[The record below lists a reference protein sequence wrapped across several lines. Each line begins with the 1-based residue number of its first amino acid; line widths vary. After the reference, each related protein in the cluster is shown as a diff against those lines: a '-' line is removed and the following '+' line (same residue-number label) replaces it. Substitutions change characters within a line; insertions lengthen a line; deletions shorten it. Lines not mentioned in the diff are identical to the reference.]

1 MAQNFIACD
10 REQPFLLPP
19 DVREWLPEDH
29 LAWFVIDAVGVM
41 DLGAFYAAYRQ
52 DGHGRAAYEPAV
64 MVALLLYCWARGT
77 RSARAIERACVEDVA
92 CRVIAAHQR
101 PDHATIARF
110 VVRHERALGELFGEV
125 LVLCAEAGLASVGV
139 IAIDGT
145 KVAANANRDR
155 TMDYEQLAKT
165 IVQEQI
171 TTDAAEDE
179 LYDQGRGEELPPEL
193 AQSKGRQVWLRE
205 AKRRLDERRA
215 EEAKPIPR
223 SRPERLRDAKRRL
236 DEELWTELRANQAYE
251 AYRARGV
258 GRTGR
263 RFSPAA
269 TPKPYTAPA
278 TPPGKVNITDL
289 DSRLVK
295 DMRGWV
301 QGYNAQAVCNEQHLI
316 IAAEVMTASP
326 DFGHLGPMVTAAR
339 RELANAGVTKPPD
352 VVVADAGYWHLEQM
366 NEITG
371 DGIPVLIPPDS
382 SRRANKPKRPGW
394 TGGAYDFMRSVLS
407 TEVGSEL
414 YRQRAQLIEPI
425 FGNTKHNRGF
435 TRFHRRGRS
444 AARTEWRLMAT
455 THNLCKLH
463 QHFTAEED

>member
-1 MAQNFIACD
+1 MAHHFIACD

-41 DLGAFYAAYRQ
+41 DLAAFYAAYRE
-52 DGHGRAAYEPAV
+52 DGHGRAAYQPSM
-64 MVALLLYCWARGT
+64 MVALLLYCWARGV
-77 RSARAIERACVEDVA
+77 RSARRIERGCLDDVA

-101 PDHATIARF
+101 PDHSTIARF

-125 LVLCAEAGLASVGV
+125 LALCADAGLATVGV

-155 TMDYEQLAKT
+155 TMDYTQLARA
-165 IVQEQI
+165 IVEEQI
-171 TTDAAEDE
+171 DTDAAEDE
-179 LYDQGRGEELPPEL
+179 RHGQARGDELPPEL
-193 AQSKGRQVWLRE
+193 TRSKGRQAWLRG
-205 AKRRLDERRA
+205 AKRRLEERRA
-215 EEAKPIPR
+215 DQARPIAR
-223 SRPERLRDAKRRL
+223 SRPERLKDAKRRL
-236 DEELWTELRANQAYE
+236 DEELRTEQRANKAYE

-269 TPKPYTAPA
+269 TPKPYTPPA
-278 TPPGKVNITDL
+278 TPPGKINSTDP
-289 DSRLVK
+289 DSKLVK
-295 DMRGWV
+295 SMRGWIE
-301 QGYNAQAVCNEQHLI
+301 GYNAQAACNDRHLI
-316 IAAEVMTASP
+316 VAAEVMTASP
-326 DFGHLGPMVTAAR
+326 DFGHLGPMMAAAR
-339 RELANAGVTKPPD
+339 RELTAAGVTRAPD
-352 VVVADAGYWHLEQM
+352 VVVADAGYWHLEQI

-394 TGGAYDFMRSVLS
+394 DGGAYDFMRSVLS
-407 TEVGSEL
+407 TELGGEL

-425 FGNTKHNRGF
+425 FGDTKHNRGF
-435 TRFHRRGRS
+435 TRFARRGRS

-455 THNLCKLH
+455 THNLLKLH
-463 QHFTAEED
+463 QHFNAAED